1 MYLTLINDY
10 GILLLV
16 VIFVIINLFYKNI
29 INILILIL
37 LFLFFRNLML
47 DKNALFLA
55 YLGTMIFGI
64 TKNFHLL
71 ENFNTI
77 AKIEKPITENNL
89 VKKLNN
95 VIDKE
100 ITTEDTIKLQN
111 IKKMVNKKI
120 GNFNKNKK
128 KNKAKTSNTKN
139 KNKKILS
146 DESVNMAAP
155 NVGSIISEDLL
166 NEFIKISKE
175 NDSVNVSKRSMN
187 IYELKPTLSKLNKKK
202 IQKISRVLLNDEKCK
217 PLVISNDKF
226 IIDGHHRWYAK
237 KGIVENNTNGFN
249 DDNIYG
255 EQVKVV
261 IIDYPIKKLIQKLQE
276 YKIKYNHEYLSKSLI
291 NLDKVKQ
298 SERELKEIKMKLSAI
313 ENNYNKL
320 NSIHVD

>member
-1 MYLTLINDY
+1 MYLTLINNY

-16 VIFVIINLFYKNI
+16 ILFVVINLYYKNI
-29 INILILIL
+29 INILVLIL
-37 LFLFFRNLML
+37 LFLFFRNLMI

-77 AKIEKPITENNL
+77 AKIEKPISENEI
-89 VKKLNN
+89 VKKLNKM
-95 VIDKE
+95 IDNKV
-100 ITTEDTIKLQN
+100 TSEDTIKLEN
-111 IKKMVNKKI
+111 IKKIVNKKMKKSKKY
-120 GNFNKNKK
+120 NEKKKKKHSLNKNIK
-128 KNKAKTSNTKN
+128 KNIKMH
-139 KNKKILS
+139 
-146 DESVNMAAP
+146 ESANMHAP
-155 NVGSIISEDLL
+155 NVGSIISEELL
-166 NEFIKISKE
+166 NEFIKKAKE
-175 NDSVNVSKRSMN
+175 NDSVNVSRRNIN

-202 IQKISRVLLNDEKCK
+202 VEKITRNLLNKEKCK

-226 IIDGHHRWYAK
+226 IIDGHHRWYSK
-237 KGIVENNTNGFN
+237 KGIIENNTNGFN

-255 EQVKVV
+255 ENVRVV

-298 SERELKEIKMKLSAI
+298 SEMELKEIKIKLDAI

-320 NSIHVD
+320 NSINVN

>member
-1 MYLTLINDY
+1 MYLTIVNNY

-16 VIFVIINLFYKNI
+16 ILFVIINLYYRNI
-29 INILILIL
+29 INILVLIL
-37 LFLFFRNLML
+37 LFLFFRNLMI

-77 AKIEKPITENNL
+77 AKIEKPITENNI

-95 VIDKE
+95 IIDKE
-100 ITTEDTIKLQN
+100 VTEDETIKLDN
-111 IKKMVNKKI
+111 IKNMVNRKIKKATS
-120 GNFNKNKK
+120 KNKK
-128 KNKAKTSNTKN
+128 NTKKSPKKS
-139 KNKKILS
+139 KNS
-146 DESVNMAAP
+146 QQPDSVNMAAP
-155 NVGSIISEDLL
+155 NVGSIISEDLI
-166 NEFIKISKE
+166 NEFIKIAKE

-202 IQKISRVLLNDEKCK
+202 VQKISRRFLNNESCK
-217 PLVISNDKF
+217 PLIISNDKF

-237 KGIVENNTNGFN
+237 KAIVENNTNGYN

-255 EQVKVV
+255 EKVKVV
-261 IIDYPIKKLIQKLQE
+261 VIDYPIKKLIQKLQE
-276 YKIKYNHEYLSKSLI
+276 YKIKYNHEYLSKSLV

>member
-1 MYLTLINDY
+1 MYLTIVNNY

-16 VIFVIINLFYKNI
+16 ILFVIINLYYRNI
-29 INILILIL
+29 INILVLIL
-37 LFLFFRNLML
+37 LFLFFRNLMI

-77 AKIEKPITENNL
+77 AKIEKPITENNI

-95 VIDKE
+95 IIDNE
-100 ITTEDTIKLQN
+100 VTEDETIKLDN
-111 IKKMVNKKI
+111 IKNMVNRKIKKVTS
-120 GNFNKNKK
+120 KNKK
-128 KNKAKTSNTKN
+128 NTKKSPKKS
-139 KNKKILS
+139 KNS
-146 DESVNMAAP
+146 QQPNSVNMAAP
-155 NVGSIISEDLL
+155 NVGSIISEDLI
-166 NEFIKISKE
+166 NEFIKIAKE

-202 IQKISRVLLNDEKCK
+202 VQKISRRFLNNESCK
-217 PLVISNDKF
+217 PLIISNDKF

-237 KGIVENNTNGFN
+237 KAIVENNTNGYN

-261 IIDYPIKKLIQKLQE
+261 VIDYPIKKLIQKLQE
-276 YKIKYNHEYLSKSLI
+276 YKIKYNHEYLSKSLV

-298 SERELKEIKMKLSAI
+298 SERELKEIKMKLDAI
-313 ENNYNKL
+313 ESNYNKL

>member
-1 MYLTLINDY
+1 MYLTIVNNY

-16 VIFVIINLFYKNI
+16 ILFVIINLYYRNI

-37 LFLFFRNLML
+37 LFLFFRNLMI

-77 AKIEKPITENNL
+77 AKIEKPITENNI

-95 VIDKE
+95 IIDNE
-100 ITTEDTIKLQN
+100 ITTEETIKLDS

-120 GNFNKNKK
+120 KKVDSKNKK
-128 KNKAKTSNTKN
+128 KLSKS
-139 KNKKILS
+139 KKMKKVVQQ
-146 DESVNMAAP
+146 DSVNMAAP
-155 NVGSIISEDLL
+155 NVGSIISEDLI
-166 NEFIKISKE
+166 NEFIKIAKK

-202 IQKISRVLLNDEKCK
+202 VQKISRHFLNNESCK
-217 PLVISNDKF
+217 PLIISNDKF

-237 KGIVENNTNGFN
+237 KAIVENNTNGYN

-261 IIDYPIKKLIQKLQE
+261 VIDYPIKKLIQKLQE

-298 SERELKEIKMKLSAI
+298 SEIELKEIKMKLDAI